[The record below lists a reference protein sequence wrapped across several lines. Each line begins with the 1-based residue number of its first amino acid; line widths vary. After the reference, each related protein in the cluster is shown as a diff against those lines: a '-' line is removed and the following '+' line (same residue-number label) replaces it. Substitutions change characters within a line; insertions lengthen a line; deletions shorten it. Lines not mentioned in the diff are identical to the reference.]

1 MSEGMVS
8 TLTVEQ
14 RVLLHLWDTPMG
26 DNQWE
31 GRPELTQS
39 GVSDAVGIARKHLP
53 RTLKKLREKNYLIEE
68 TRHVQGAKQRC
79 RVYGLTTPGRD
90 AARPLVE
97 QLHER
102 EVTIE
107 GDSRTVATLH
117 NHENSMLE
125 ILGRI
130 DEQGRYDEA
139 GAEPLVAEDA
149 VVDSSDIPLEN
160 RLGIYESIA
169 RTAWLDGVVTVD
181 EQAMLDDMALYLG
194 LEPDEVEGL
203 DKKVREEAAASLA
216 SGGESLYR
224 TMLEVAW
231 QDGEVDDNEQ
241 AMLDS
246 LAGMLG
252 LDSSRDVQ
260 MDWVCDQM
268 DDRLKAYCAAME
280 AAWEDGQ
287 ISTDEDNMLQ
297 SLRESLQITTT
308 EHRTITGAVRAKLN

>member
-107 GDSRTVATLH
+107 GESRTVATLH

-139 GAEPLVAEDA
+139 GEPLVTEDA

-297 SLRESLQITTT
+297 SLRESLQITSA